1 MTLAPKQDSQ
11 TGSPSDA
18 PIFVTDA
25 PARADALGQDGAIRL
40 IGELICHKRAETPLT
55 IAALGAPGAGK
66 STFLARLATRA
77 EQLGE
82 ASAKAAGPFVGRLA
96 VVRLNLSHAAEEPEA
111 SLAGAMADA
120 LARDWPALASEV
132 AHAVRDPRHAVREA
146 TEANAAAR
154 RRLEDERRALDD
166 VEGRNARI
174 VETVLYESGGA
185 RIDSYARARRGELD
199 ARQRAF
205 GFSGDPIDTY
215 KDLVRDMA
223 GAGGLAQKALVG
235 ARALWAFRG
244 QGRLLF
250 LAVLAF
256 VLAWALGY
264 AFDTRAGWIAWL
276 RASSEQMTPTAVWIE
291 THASWL
297 ASLRSLAIFAGLT
310 AIAVN
315 VLRAVRFMRPI
326 MRGVTLLQ
334 EDVETRRRDLESLV
348 AHHARRVEALS
359 DEVDGASRRL
369 EDAERRAGAQA
380 AGSAEAKASLFSA
393 AGAAA
398 PARAYFARLDALAA
412 DPKWDA
418 PRRFLFVIDGLDA
431 LTPSAG
437 LDAVARIASLSHR
450 AVTLVALEAPRCDA
464 ARLDRLVQ
472 IPLQLGA
479 IAGDRARNFV
489 TALLAPK
496 SAKPVVAPEAAASL
510 FDDALQDSETK
521 LIGELAPLAGDSP
534 RALKRF
540 VNLYRLA
547 RHAAPQAR
555 AALALALAVE
565 TGGDAAEKKAFD
577 ALIAG
582 ETPDAV
588 GAPRVQAGLE
598 AARAAGM
605 TPETLIN
612 GARIARAFSLRG

>member
-1 MTLAPKQDSQ
+1 MTLAPKQEPQ
-11 TGSPSDA
+11 TESPLDA
-18 PIFVTDA
+18 PVFVTDA

-40 IGELICHKRAETPLT
+40 IAELICHKRAETPLT
-55 IAALGAPGAGK
+55 IAALGPPGAGK
-66 STFLARLATRA
+66 STFLSRLATRA
-77 EQLGE
+77 AQLGE
-82 ASAKAAGPFVGRLA
+82 ASAKGAGPFVGRLA
-96 VVRLNLSHAAEEPEA
+96 VVKLDLARAAEDPEA
-111 SLAGAMADA
+111 ALAGATADV
-120 LARDWPALASEV
+120 LARHWPALASEA
-132 AHAVRDPRHAVREA
+132 AHSARDPRHAVREA
-146 TEANAAAR
+146 AEANAAAR

-223 GAGGLAQKALVG
+223 GAGGLAQKALIG

-250 LAVLAF
+250 LAALAF
-256 VLAWALGY
+256 VAAWALGH
-264 AFDTRAGWIAWL
+264 AFEARAGWIGWL
-276 RASSEQMTPTAVWIE
+276 RASSEQMAPATAWIE
-291 THASWL
+291 AHANWL
-297 ASLRSLAIFAGLT
+297 ASLRSLAIFAGLAAL
-310 AIAVN
+310 AIN

-326 MRGVTLLQ
+326 MRGVALLQ
-334 EDVETRRRDLESLV
+334 DDVETRRRDLESLV
-348 AHHARRVEALS
+348 AHHARRVETLS

-369 EDAERRAGAQA
+369 EDAERRAGAMA
-380 AGSAEAKASLFSA
+380 TGSTETKASLFGA
-393 AGAAA
+393 AGATTS
-398 PARAYFARLDALAA
+398 ARAYFARLDALAA
-412 DPKWDA
+412 DAKWDA
-418 PRRFLFVIDGLDA
+418 PRRFLFVVDGLDA

-437 LDAVARIASLSHR
+437 LDAVAHIASLSHR
-450 AVTLVALEAPRCDA
+450 AVTLVALEAQRYDA

-479 IAGDRARNFV
+479 IAGDRARHFV
-489 TALLAPK
+489 SALLAPK
-496 SAKPVVAPEAAASL
+496 TAKPAIFPEATASL
-510 FDDALQDSETK
+510 FDDALQENETK
-521 LIGELAPLAGDSP
+521 LLGELAPLAGDSP

-555 AALALALAVE
+555 AALALALAIE

-577 ALIAG
+577 ALIAAEAPEAVY
-582 ETPDAV
+582 ET
-588 GAPRVQAGLE
+588 RVQAGLD

-605 TPETLIN
+605 TPETLVN